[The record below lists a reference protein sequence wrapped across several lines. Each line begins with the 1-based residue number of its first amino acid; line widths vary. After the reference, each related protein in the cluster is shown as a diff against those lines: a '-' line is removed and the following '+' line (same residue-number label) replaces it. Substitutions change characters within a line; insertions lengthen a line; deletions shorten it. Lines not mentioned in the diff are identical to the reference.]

1 MVRVVES
8 VRDQTVLLS
17 LHEVTPAFEDDIV
30 VTCDLLEDLGISSIT
45 LLVVPFYGL
54 RRANTF
60 ERHSTF
66 AEYLLSLDKELSVHG
81 YAHITKSGASHE
93 FRRLKTDRL
102 ISRMKMAVTLFTRT
116 FGNPPPGV
124 VPPSWIAPSKL
135 ITIAKDLGM
144 KYCVIENTV
153 SVFGTDR
160 RFQVADRIVSS
171 GSSRLSLDTALVEME
186 LGGPLQIAIHPL
198 DHRNNNMLEILAD
211 LKDRLGYSFV
221 GYLDYLRSL

>member
-17 LHEVTPAFEDDIV
+17 LHEVTPAFEDDV
-30 VTCDLLEDLGISSIT
+30 VMTCDLLEDLNISSFT
-45 LLVVPFYGL
+45 LLVVPFYAL

-81 YAHITKSGASHE
+81 YAHITKSGAPHE
-93 FRRLKTDRL
+93 FKRLKADRL
-102 ISRMKMAVTLFTRT
+102 TSRMKTAVALFTRT
-116 FGNPPPGV
+116 FGKPPPGV
-124 VPPSWIAPSKL
+124 VPPSWLAPSRL
-135 ITIAKDLGM
+135 TTIAKDLGM
-144 KYCVIENTV
+144 RYCVIENTV
-153 SVFGTDR
+153 NVLSNDR

-171 GSSRLSLDTALVEME
+171 GSNRLSLDTALVEME
-186 LGGPLQIAIHPL
+186 LGGPLQIAVHPL
-198 DHRNNNMLEILAD
+198 DHRNNNMFEILAD

>member
-30 VTCDLLEDLGISSIT
+30 TTCDLLEDIGIYSIT

-54 RRANTF
+54 RKANTF

-66 AEYLLSLDKELSVHG
+66 AEYLLSLGKELSIHG
-81 YAHITKSGASHE
+81 YAHVTKSGAPHE
-93 FRRLKTDRL
+93 FKRLKTDRL
-102 ISRMKMAVTLFTRT
+102 LSRMKTAVALFTRT
-116 FGNPPPGV
+116 FGKPPPGV

-135 ITIAKDLGM
+135 TTIAKGLGM
-144 KYCVIENTV
+144 KYCVIENTM
-153 SVFGTDR
+153 SVLGEDR
-160 RFQVADRIVSS
+160 CFQVADRIVSS

-198 DHRNNNMLEILAD
+198 DHRNNNMLEILTD
-211 LKDRLGYSFV
+211 LRNRLGYSFV
-221 GYLDYLRSL
+221 GYLDYLRTL